1 MENEEPKTTT
11 IAIKLATRE
20 RILNEGKMGESFDDV
35 INRALDALA
44 APTRHRVRKEGKDRK
59 VNEVD

>member
-20 RILNEGKMGESFDDV
+20 RILKEGKMGESFDDV

-44 APTRHRVRKEGKDRK
+44 RHRVRKEGKDRK